1 MRGAQHQISL
11 ASFPGTPLAQA
22 VVRTGNDV
30 VMNYEPFMLMLGGKR
45 CFFEKPTPR
54 IVERG
59 EKCLLDLTLSV
70 DQFGVSVCGW
80 CNNPHVN

>member
-11 ASFPGTPLAQA
+11 VYFPGTPLAQA

-45 CFFEKPTPR
+45 CIFLRNLPLEFLKE
-54 IVERG
+54 ER
-59 EKCLLDLTLSV
+59 
-70 DQFGVSVCGW
+70 SVCET
-80 CNNPHVN
+80 